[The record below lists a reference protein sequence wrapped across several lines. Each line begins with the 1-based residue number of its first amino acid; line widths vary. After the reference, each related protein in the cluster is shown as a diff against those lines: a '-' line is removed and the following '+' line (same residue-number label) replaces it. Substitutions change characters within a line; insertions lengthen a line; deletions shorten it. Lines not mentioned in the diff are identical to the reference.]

1 MFLTKKLCTLFFQN
15 HCKKHKE
22 TKLFFLKCSIYYFIT
37 FLLWGG
43 FVQIMLYMVQYMLAV
58 LLKNQAQGEKK
69 YEVYVII
76 FRIKLQ
82 MGVFS

>member
-1 MFLTKKLCTLFFQN
+1 
-15 HCKKHKE
+15 
-22 TKLFFLKCSIYYFIT
+22 
-37 FLLWGG
+37 
-43 FVQIMLYMVQYMLAV
+43 MLYMVQYMLAV

-82 MGVFS
+82 MGVFSWSFPVLTI